1 MLPDVI
7 EWTQTDWCSVS
18 AGPLS
23 CLEGFED
30 LGYYNGSVSHT
41 DSGSPC
47 LKWTDFPDYM
57 RQYPGQGLG
66 DHNLCRN
73 PDQEVSP
80 WCFFRQ
86 SSGAISWAYC
96 DCHQGKLRGSCQ
108 ERGVEPVVSEVNRAQ
123 QLNVAFEFWVFSYY
137 SWPHIFTPSLP
148 EDRKNHSHIYI
159 PILPVICRCSQIGGG
174 FIRHQWA
181 PGGLH
186 EWPVGGSM
194 WYTLDEPWRQRHMQ
208 TVGTGVWSASH
219 THTCTY
225 WYFRFGLMF

>member
-108 ERGVEPVVSEVNRAQ
+108 EGGVQPVCLKSTAVECG
-123 QLNVAFEFWVFSYY
+123 FWVLSFFILLMT
-137 SWPHIFTPSLP
+137 PHLTFITWRLEESF
-148 EDRKNHSHIYI
+148 SHIHTI
-159 PILPVICRCSQIGGG
+159 SSCVICRCSQIGRGV
-174 FIRHQWA
+174 IRHQWA

-208 TVGTGVWSASH
+208 TVGTRVWSASH

-225 WYFRFGLMF
+225 